1 MIAEMSTPDTIAVL
15 SESSVRGELVARL
28 NELKERCGTLER
40 PHVLTILGQWYHP
53 LHYFPTFLSRL
64 IAVTPSLSSKTFI
77 SRILWQELGEGD
89 PQGAHENVYLSTIA
103 DGDFVPEAVAGA
115 PPLEATRKLIRGYEE
130 ASERYLSGLGFL
142 YGTETVDL
150 PMVSTVGELM
160 GRCTGKDDL
169 AWVNIHVQQ
178 EPEHVESSNEAL
190 RPAFTAIEQ
199 REIINE
205 AEQMWELWI
214 GFFESIEK
222 EILG

>member
-15 SESSVRGELVARL
+15 SESSVRSELVARL
-28 NELKERCGTLER
+28 DELKQRCGTLER
-40 PHVLTILGQWYHP
+40 PQVLTILGQWYHP
-53 LHYFPTFLSRL
+53 LHYFPTFLARL
-64 IAVTPSLSSKTFI
+64 IAVTPGLSSKTFI

-89 PQGAHENVYLSTIA
+89 PLGAHENVYLSTIA
-103 DGDFVPEAVAGA
+103 DGNFVPEAVAGA
-115 PPLEATRKLIRGYEE
+115 PPSEATRELIRGYEE

-160 GRCTGKDDL
+160 AKCTGKDDL
-169 AWVNIHVQQ
+169 AWVNIHVKQ

-190 RPAFTAIEQ
+190 RPAFTASEQ
-199 REIINE
+199 RKIINE
-205 AEQMWELWI
+205 AEQMWALWI
-214 GFFESIEK
+214 GFFQSIEK